1 MTAAI
6 LLINLVFCLILAG
19 TGWFLYKK
27 HSAWPDT
34 SAGYHHRA
42 AMESREAWEK
52 GNRLAGK
59 LCMAEGGA
67 LFLAVPLLRLAGVT
81 GGPLIAVWIGLMAL
95 AVLLAVFLP
104 ACALQNKGGRS

>member
-27 HSAWPDT
+27 HSAWPDI

-42 AMESREAWEK
+42 AAESRESWEK
-52 GNRLAGK
+52 GNRLAGIV
-59 LCMAEGGA
+59 CMAEGGV
-67 LFLAVPLLRLAGVT
+67 LLLAVPLLRLAGLT
-81 GGPLIAVWIGLMAL
+81 GGPLIAVWIGLMAS

-104 ACALQNKGGRS
+104 ACALKNRGNRS